1 MYGSEG
7 SSYINLINAFGEDVY
22 LIHENKAKDGD
33 NQAFSIGYRIGDN
46 EEICI
51 ELLTHDWSNAGA
63 NLIGFSGNDMYWLN
77 VPVSID
83 DAATLCDS
91 SSDIID
97 FFFDVDVNSSRWKN
111 SIAECSIANGGC

>member
-1 MYGSEG
+1 M
-7 SSYINLINAFGEDVY
+7 INAVF
-22 LIHENKAKDGD
+22 LK
-33 NQAFSIGYRIGDN
+33 DN
-46 EEICI
+46 EFYYAFKISG
-51 ELLTHDWSNAGA
+51 HADY
-63 NLIGFSGNDMYWLN
+63 GFSGNDMYWLN